1 MPAARVVWVEREQ
14 FLVTTPSGHTIA
26 FDSDRERNSGPG
38 AMETLLG
45 ALGVCTATDVAMILK
60 KKRQHLA
67 GLEISVRGER
77 ASTTPA
83 VWTKI
88 ELVYR
93 LKGDLDEKAVRHA
106 IELSQSKYC
115 SVAAMLGKV
124 ASIGY
129 RFEIE
134 R

>member
-1 MPAARVVWVEREQ
+1 MQTARILWTENEQ
-14 FLVTTPSGHTIA
+14 FLVTLPSGHAIA
-26 FDSDRERNSGPG
+26 FDSDRQRNSGAG

-60 KKRQHLA
+60 KKRQKLR

-77 ASTTPA
+77 AAKPPMI
-83 VWTKI
+83 WTKI
-88 ELVYR
+88 ELFYR
-93 LKGDLDEKAVRHA
+93 LTGELSEEAVRTA

-115 SVAAMLGKV
+115 SVAAMLGQA
-124 ASIGY
+124 ASITY
-129 RFEIE
+129 RYEIT